1 MAIARELE
9 LKDREPSRDKGTGA
23 DAARTI
29 LLASE
34 GRPISLKA
42 VAKAAQLASDAGAKV
57 HVLSVARIWGTAFGL
72 QHPGLFPTQRELQSQ
87 RDIVANAIDE
97 LKQQRVDA
105 TGEVVRSRN
114 AARAIAAKACPGTC
128 LGIVMTADLAPSW
141 LARGL
146 LWSHEPYRVRRLA
159 KLPVHLVVDDVAR
172 PTSDQFSHG

>member
-34 GRPISLKA
+34 GRPISVKA
-42 VAKAAQLASDAGAKV
+42 VAKAAQLASDNGAKV

-87 RDIVANAIDE
+87 RDIVADAIEQIEAAACRRHWGSCAQPQRGKSHRREGAPGNVLGDRHDRRSCTE
-97 LKQQRVDA
+97 LA
-105 TGEVVRSRN
+105 RSR
-114 AARAIAAKACPGTC
+114 
-128 LGIVMTADLAPSW
+128 AP
-141 LARGL
+141 
-146 LWSHEPYRVRRLA
+146 
-159 KLPVHLVVDDVAR
+159 LVA
-172 PTSDQFSHG
+172 